1 MVTRDNDIRT
11 RRLSLNIGYA
21 CINMQLSYPKQ
32 YGNKPKDKPITTN
45 RSMIR
50 RTFDTKGIPY
60 ASEKT
65 LLNVKDLDTI
75 IDWNIMYGY
84 KFFRIT
90 SNLAPWKSE
99 YDWSDMPHIK
109 DIKWYLH
116 SIGVKALT
124 HEVRL
129 TSHPGPFNVLTS
141 PHEHVVKNCVNDLT
155 NHGDVFD
162 MMNLS
167 RTPYNKIN
175 IHIGGVYGDK
185 QSAMDRFCKNFEL
198 LPDSVKTRLTVE
210 NDDKASMYSV
220 RDLYDGVY
228 KRIGIP
234 IVFDYHHHRF
244 NTGDLS
250 EQEALELAISTWP
263 EDIVP
268 VVHYSES
275 RSKEQLDESIKPQAH
290 SDYVYDYIDTYG
302 NNVDIMIEAKHKEL
316 AVKKYTELHYG

>member
-11 RRLSLNIGYA
+11 RRFSLNIGYA